1 MTKAAY
7 LLLLSLIATATP
19 LRAQPAPADSATDEA
34 VRRQEALILLRRVLA
49 EARTAELKGDLTT
62 ASTKYEEAYNWIQKV
77 GVRVEQE
84 TRELVSGMTTVRMA
98 LAKQAQRRGRFE
110 EAALHV
116 NRVLTVDPKNEAA
129 RKLKKENDKALKA
142 LAGRRSSKEV
152 QAQLPEFERLQVTT
166 GTLVQDGKLLYEMG
180 KLEEAEAKLKEAARL
195 DPNNQPA
202 FYYLTLI
209 EEARYAQGARTR
221 EIEAKNKAVEVE
233 KAWLRPT
240 QRDALPSPNPFG
252 NTNLVHT
259 SPGIQ
264 AIRSKLHRIV
274 LNQVEFDGLP
284 LPEVL
289 KFLAE
294 EAAKRDPDKDGV
306 NFMLNPNVF
315 AAAAAAPT
323 IDPSTGALVPAPA
336 PEPLDMTTVTIRI
349 TPALKNMR
357 LGDILDA
364 VTKVA
369 DKAIKYSVEDYAVVF
384 SQKPPDTAQLE
395 TRIFRVNPNTFMEGL
410 QAVGTFPLG
419 NLISSGTGGGAGGG
433 GGLGGGGGG
442 IGGGGA
448 GGQGG
453 VFDIPRVYVAGS
465 SLGGGGIG
473 GGGGGVGGGAGGT
486 GQGGIPGV
494 TATNLTQNIQDTV
507 RAFFTAAGVNV
518 LPPNTLFFNDR
529 TGVLLVRATSQELD
543 TVQKAVETL
552 NIAPPQI
559 TIEAKFLEISQND
572 SKALGFDWLL
582 GNTLISNGRLGVQG
596 GSAPAFQGDASITS
610 PANPTGV
617 FPGPFPDGTTG
628 LRSFLPNPST
638 DNLLTGGLRNT
649 APAVGTLTGIL
660 TDPQFRVVVR
670 ALEQR
675 DGADLLSAP
684 KVTTLSGRQTQIQV
698 VDVRSIVVGNNQGLT
713 AGGGGGGFAAGG
725 AGGGV
730 GTTPGGIGGTQGF
743 TTASVPLG
751 PTLDVVPYVD
761 ADGYSIEMTIIPTIT
776 EFLGYDLETA
786 AQFVPQI
793 IIASGNTVGQAI
805 TSRLPLPIF
814 RTRQVVTSC
823 IVWDGQTVVL
833 GGLLS
838 EDVQKFKDKVP
849 VLGDLPMLGR
859 LFRSE
864 SSRTK
869 KKNLL
874 IFVTPTIIDP
884 SGNRIHTADNLPY
897 DPNNLPSQRPVVQ

>member
-419 NLISSGTGGGAGGG
+419 NLISSGT
-433 GGLGGGGGG
+433 
-442 IGGGGA
+442 
-448 GGQGG
+448 
-453 VFDIPRVYVAGS
+453 
-465 SLGGGGIG
+465 G